1 MYNIYQYIVG
11 QTRYILYRIN
21 PKLIRLH
28 IREQVGE
35 RQSACSPVCLYE
47 ARCCGCKAPNVF
59 FAPKGCR
66 FNSYPALM
74 NKEKWNKYRW
84 SYFERMNLLQPVFKE
99 LNEWPFSINM
109 FYIMSLPLIVLYDW
123 RKSYYFE
130 VGHPIIDSSDLS
142 SDDVVGEFDFSKLS
156 NYVEQ
161 S

>member
-1 MYNIYQYIVG
+1 MNNIYQFLIG
-11 QTRYILYRIN
+11 QTRYILYKIN

-66 FNSYPALM
+66 FNSYPKLM
-74 NKEKWNKYRW
+74 NKDKWITYKFWYSKRI
-84 SYFERMNLLQPVFKE
+84 NLLQPVFNE
-99 LNEWPFSINM
+99 LHEWPFSINTFSIM
-109 FYIMSLPLIVLYDW
+109 NMSLLDLFKW
-123 RKSYYFE
+123 RDKYIFE
-130 VGHPIIDSSDLS
+130 IESAFIDSSDIIEDDLEIDLS
-142 SDDVVGEFDFSKLS
+142 HLK
-156 NYVEQ
+156 NVEH

>member
-1 MYNIYQYIVG
+1 MNNIYQYIIG
-11 QTRYILYRIN
+11 QTRYILYKIN

-74 NKEKWNKYRW
+74 NKKEWRKYKFWYSQRIG
-84 SYFERMNLLQPVFKE
+84 LLQPAFNE
-99 LNEWPFSINM
+99 LKEWPFSINI
-109 FYIMSLPLIVLYDW
+109 FYIMRMSLHDLYTW
-123 RKSYYFE
+123 RLKYVFKIASVTYEDDFKEE
-130 VGHPIIDSSDLS
+130 VS
-142 SDDVVGEFDFSKLS
+142 GEFDFSKLK
-156 NYVEQ
+156 NYVEN